1 MAENKVSAIDLLL
14 RPDAPEVVQARQTA
28 AFEVKRLSRDLGT
41 PFVLELRGL
50 SYNQYQDL
58 AGSKFSN
65 IDIMLEGVV
74 EPNLR
79 DPRLLSQYKAA
90 TPVDVVKA
98 IFLPGEIADIARQ
111 IEKLTGFRG
120 DTLKEIQKN

>member
-1 MAENKVSAIDLLL
+1 MGDKVSAIDLLL
-14 RPDAPEVVQARQTA
+14 RPNAPEVVQARQTA
-28 AFEVKRLSRDLGT
+28 AFEVKRLSRDLGA

-58 AGSKFSN
+58 AGSRN
-65 IDIMLEGVV
+65 ANVDIVLEGVTA
-74 EPNLR
+74 PDLR
-79 DPRLLSQYKAA
+79 DPRLLAQYKAA

-98 IFLPGEIADIARQ
+98 VFLPGEISDIARQ